1 MRKKTMTVVPERR
14 EKQKNDIWLSTA
26 TDFFFCLLCLFG
38 SIGLFSALPA
48 VGEMKWALVGSGWIT
63 CGIFFLSRKNEK
75 TDLLAPVFLFL
86 AALSLFFLRTSSVA
100 KGLLMV
106 INQILDQWNQT
117 LSTYHSAFAVA
128 GVTQGDLRITAVIL
142 GIFLGLLL
150 CYVVWYRWMA
160 VCSIFVFVLAGLSCF
175 LHLYENMF
183 SGILLGAGWIG
194 IWAGEVLEK
203 DTGWRKR
210 LFLGFCVLIVG
221 GLGVIS
227 LKGYHKSDK
236 IVAIKTELQETMH
249 RLRYGEDSLPKGNLK
264 KAGKLLEKGEDENTL
279 QLSFEHMEEMYLR
292 GYVGAIYDG
301 DSWSQLPNEAYQGKQ
316 TGMLEWLES
325 QQFSSVFEYASC
337 WNMEKQYGNGE
348 QQQLVDL
355 ESESF
360 TVINNGADREY
371 IYVPNTVQ
379 DVTDVRYR
387 TNQDW
392 QLKAAGF
399 PGAAKYQFQALTGV
413 QPTEIMTEPQW
424 LTEENQKNIQTY
436 RESEAVYRTFVKE
449 HYLDISKEQKEQ
461 IEQLFFSGDSWK
473 KEWDNEEKTKSIYSA
488 TSRIRL
494 ILDILADYTEHPDD
508 LPEDIDFAIWFL
520 KEGKKGNCVH
530 FATVAVLAY
539 RTLGIPARYA
549 EGYYVSKD
557 QADQLEEEGKNQ
569 VQLTE
574 ENGHFMLSIKRILLK
589 KCIISTKNLHT
600 ALSWGNAG
608 RPSLSL

>member
-1 MRKKTMTVVPERR
+1 M
-14 EKQKNDIWLSTA
+14 
-26 TDFFFCLLCLFG
+26 
-38 SIGLFSALPA
+38 
-48 VGEMKWALVGSGWIT
+48 
-63 CGIFFLSRKNEK
+63 
-75 TDLLAPVFLFL
+75 
-86 AALSLFFLRTSSVA
+86 
-100 KGLLMV
+100 
-106 INQILDQWNQT
+106 
-117 LSTYHSAFAVA
+117 
-128 GVTQGDLRITAVIL
+128 
-142 GIFLGLLL
+142 
-150 CYVVWYRWMA
+150 
-160 VCSIFVFVLAGLSCF
+160 
-175 LHLYENMF
+175 
-183 SGILLGAGWIG
+183 
-194 IWAGEVLEK
+194 
-203 DTGWRKR
+203 
-210 LFLGFCVLIVG
+210 
-221 GLGVIS
+221 
-227 LKGYHKSDK
+227 
-236 IVAIKTELQETMH
+236 
-249 RLRYGEDSLPKGNLK
+249 
-264 KAGKLLEKGEDENTL
+264 
-279 QLSFEHMEEMYLR
+279 
-292 GYVGAIYDG
+292 
-301 DSWSQLPNEAYQGKQ
+301 PNEAYQGKQ

-508 LPEDIDFAIWFL
+508 LPEDTDFAIWFL